1 VRRLVVLVLP
11 ALVLTAV
18 VGGMYAYGRYL
29 ACPPPVWWVRLFLR
43 SGNVACVQ
51 R

>member
-1 VRRLVVLVLP
+1 MRRPLLGVPLLVLVTVAGLY
-11 ALVLTAV
+11 V
-18 VGGMYAYGRYL
+18 YGRYL
-29 ACPPPVWWVRLFLR
+29 TCPPPDWWVRLFLR